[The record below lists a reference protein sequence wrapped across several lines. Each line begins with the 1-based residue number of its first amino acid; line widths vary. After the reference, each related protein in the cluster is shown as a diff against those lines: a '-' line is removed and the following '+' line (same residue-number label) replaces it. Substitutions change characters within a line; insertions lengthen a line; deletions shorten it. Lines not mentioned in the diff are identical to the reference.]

1 MKYVLGICNEMT
13 LINNSCIVKRDKVDY
28 MYVDS
33 GELVDIMMGKYSSI
47 IIVSIFLVKRRN
59 DIKFCRCTYK
69 ALAII
74 FYYLAFLEI
83 MPYSQSKIFKNNSK
97 LTLLS

>member
-59 DIKFCRCTYK
+59 DIKFCHCTYK

-74 FYYLAFLEI
+74 FY
-83 MPYSQSKIFKNNSK
+83 
-97 LTLLS
+97 